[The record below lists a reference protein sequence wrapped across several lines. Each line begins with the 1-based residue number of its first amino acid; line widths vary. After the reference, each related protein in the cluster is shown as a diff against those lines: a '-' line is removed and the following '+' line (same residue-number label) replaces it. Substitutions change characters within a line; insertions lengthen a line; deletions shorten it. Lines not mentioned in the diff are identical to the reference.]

1 MGNAVIL
8 FKLKYLKEEFGEL
21 KFIAKKAEL
30 EINQKI
36 RELQYEL
43 NVFDP
48 LFDGVDNKGE
58 KNFLHSSGSIDD
70 HDVVLEVDPKIEH
83 SKLIKKLYRSL
94 AMKLHPDKW
103 KNNITPEERE
113 EAVKNFDLI
122 DKDYKQKEYSQL
134 VETAHDLKIE
144 LDYSKDE
151 YLAILIQEIKSLEN
165 NIKMMESNPFV
176 IYFKADKKNKNA
188 MLAEFVRQRGWTK
201 SKSKVRKSRRKH
213 PGKPISYARKKFSD

>member
-1 MGNAVIL
+1 MISSGLKSNFQKYV

-113 EAVKNFDLI
+113 EA
-122 DKDYKQKEYSQL
+122 
-134 VETAHDLKIE
+134 A
-144 LDYSKDE
+144 
-151 YLAILIQEIKSLEN
+151 AA
-165 NIKMMESNPFV
+165 
-176 IYFKADKKNKNA
+176 ADRRRDA
-188 MLAEFVRQRGWTK
+188 VGDARGAAVRGRRRAQQQGPCLLLSPAPRRGC
-201 SKSKVRKSRRKH
+201 
-213 PGKPISYARKKFSD
+213 